1 MLIFTHDKTRLARH
15 FQKDP
20 VLFAYHLG
28 DLDDAYFSNCQ
39 WAADNATW
47 SAIAEAIL
55 IYNGGSVPTVMA
67 FGLSDRFE
75 TLLDELLD
83 LLPPKFY
90 GHYFLKYR
98 KIFDRQFVE
107 EPIETNLKMHLTKEI
122 TPPKEPPLGAYLR
135 FTPDDAER
143 LLAFY
148 SIAYPDGYFDVNM
161 LPRGFANGIVVDGAI
176 VAASG
181 VHCVSTDYRVG
192 VLGNIATHPDWRGK
206 GLASYLTACQA
217 KDLQDKG
224 CTVCLNVAKENS
236 AAVHCYQKLGFEIKH
251 EFDDGMFQR
260 C

>member
-1 MLIFTHDKTRLARH
+1 MLLFTHDKSRLARH

-28 DLDDAYFSNCQ
+28 DLNDDYFSNCQ
-39 WAADNATW
+39 WAAENASW
-47 SAIAEAIL
+47 SAIAEAVL
-55 IYNGGSVPTVMA
+55 IYNGGPVPTVMA
-67 FGLSDRFE
+67 FGLTKRFE

-98 KIFDRQFVE
+98 QIFERQFIE
-107 EPIETNLKMHLTKEI
+107 EPIETNLKMHLNKEI
-122 TPPKEPPLGAYLR
+122 AATAAPPIGNHVR
-135 FTPDDAER
+135 FTPADADR

-161 LPRGFANGIVVDGAI
+161 LKLGFAHGVAVDGVI
-176 VAASG
+176 IAASG

-206 GLASYLTACQA
+206 GLASYLTAFQA
-217 KDLQDKG
+217 KELQDKG
-224 CTVCLNVAKENS
+224 CVVCLNVAKENLP
-236 AAVHCYQKLGFEIKH
+236 AVHCYQNLGFETKF
-251 EFDDGMFQR
+251 EFEDGVFQR
-260 C
+260 R